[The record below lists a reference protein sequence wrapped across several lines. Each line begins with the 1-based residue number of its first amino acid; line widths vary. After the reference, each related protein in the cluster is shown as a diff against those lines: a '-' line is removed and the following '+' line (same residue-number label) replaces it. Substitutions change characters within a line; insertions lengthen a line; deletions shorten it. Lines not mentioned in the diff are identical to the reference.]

1 MPKQTKSRTIGYG
14 NASRRFR
21 EPLVCHPIEL
31 PNAKAAPLQG
41 AGRRSHYSKFAPV
54 RVQRLLTRIP
64 QNCTKVTRGSG

>member
-1 MPKQTKSRTIGYG
+1 MRFV
-14 NASRRFR
+14 RRYR
-21 EPLVCHPIEL
+21 QSGKPDELRNSKYLDRPPAIEL